1 MRAIRMEKA
10 GGPEVLE
17 LAEVAPAPVGPD
29 EIRVRHSA
37 VGVNFIDTYHRTG
50 LYPLSLP
57 SGLGS
62 EAAGVVEEAGERVT
76 RFAVGDRAA
85 YASGPIGSYADSN
98 VVRAD
103 RAVRVPHGLELE
115 AVAAS
120 LLKGMTAEFLV
131 RRCYPLRAGE
141 APLVHAAAGGVG
153 SILTQWA
160 KAIGAVVIG
169 TVGSHEKAAIARAH
183 GCDHLILYREE
194 DVAAQVRRI
203 TGGAGVR
210 VVYDGVGAATFE
222 ASLASL
228 GRRGML
234 VSFGNASGP
243 VPAVEPLRLSRA
255 GSLYLTRPTLFD
267 YVATTEELDD
277 SAAALF
283 GMLTSGAVR
292 VEIGAR
298 YPLADAAEAHR
309 ALEARETTGSTIL
322 IP

>member
-1 MRAIRMEKA
+1 MRAIRMQRT

-17 LAEVAPAPVGPD
+17 LVDAEPAPVGPD
-29 EIRVRHSA
+29 EIRVRHAA

-50 LYPLSLP
+50 MYPLPLP

-62 EAAGVVEEAGERVT
+62 EAAGTVEEVGERVT

-85 YASGPIGSYADSN
+85 YASGPIGSYAESH

-103 RAVRVPHGLELE
+103 RAVCVPEGLELE
-115 AVAAS
+115 TVAGS
-120 LLKGMTAEFLV
+120 LLRGMTAEFLV
-131 RRCYPLRAGE
+131 RRCWPLAAGE
-141 APLVHAAAGGVG
+141 AVLVHAAAGGVG

-160 KAIGAVVIG
+160 KAIGASVIG
-169 TVGSHEKAAIARAH
+169 TVGSHEKAAVARAH
-183 GCDHLILYREE
+183 GCDEIILYREQ

-203 TGGAGVR
+203 TGGQGVR

-243 VPAVEPLRLSRA
+243 VPGVEPLRLSRA
-255 GSLYLTRPTLFD
+255 GSLFLTRPTLFD

-277 SAAALF
+277 SAGAFFA
-283 GMLTSGAVR
+283 MLTSGRVR
-292 VEIGAR
+292 VDVGAR
-298 YPLADAAEAHR
+298 YPLAQAAEAHR